1 MTSVSLDLLIRESG
15 FPGGPPQLWF
25 LRQHGHH
32 QQKEKKLHIS
42 ML

>member
-1 MTSVSLDLLIRESG
+1 LLIRESG